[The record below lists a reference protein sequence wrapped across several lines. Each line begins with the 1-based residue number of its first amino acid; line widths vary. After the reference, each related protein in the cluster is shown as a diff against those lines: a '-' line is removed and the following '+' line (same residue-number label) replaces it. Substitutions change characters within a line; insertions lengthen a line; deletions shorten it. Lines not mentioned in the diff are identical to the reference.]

1 MLSLEPTDH
10 GEVCPNCGEK
20 ITSTE
25 SSLNPQCPGCGVYL
39 NKLKKREEQNIQ
51 SSKSNEK
58 VGVQRAPV
66 PVSENPA
73 VKYLVGLAIVI
84 ATVFGI
90 KYAINDLGWSTGSFD
105 GISSFNTESTGSVY
119 DVATLDIDYV
129 AQSDKLELY
138 VFSWCGWSD
147 KAREDLHRRN
157 IKFVEYDLQE
167 SEHGKEVYSKLKKIN
182 HAKAPVFVVKDK
194 VFRAG
199 GYPQLVL
206 KALDESG
213 KE

>member
-25 SSLNPQCPGCGVYL
+25 RSVNPQCPGCGVYL
-39 NKLKKREEQNIQ
+39 NKLKKREEQSIQ
-51 SSKSNEK
+51 SSKSSET

-90 KYAINDLGWSTGSFD
+90 KYAIIESGY
-105 GISSFNTESTGSVY
+105 ISKSDNSEYYTAEALEKARQENAEVK
-119 DVATLDIDYV
+119 IDYV
-129 AQSDKLELY
+129 AQSDKVELY
-138 VFSWCGWSD
+138 VFSWCKTCHW
-147 KAREDLHRRN
+147 ARDDLKRRN
-157 IKFVEYDLQE
+157 IDFVEYDFKT
-167 SEHGKEVYSKLKKIN
+167 SEHGKKVYSMLENRHKLAPIYIVDDKVILGGYVELVLEALEERKLK
-182 HAKAPVFVVKDK
+182 
-194 VFRAG
+194 
-199 GYPQLVL
+199 
-206 KALDESG
+206 E
-213 KE
+213 

>member
-51 SSKSNEK
+51 SSKSSET

-73 VKYLVGLAIVI
+73 VKYLIGLAIVI

-90 KYAINDLGWSTGSFD
+90 KYAIIESGYISTSD
-105 GISSFNTESTGSVY
+105 NSEYYTVEALEKARQENAEVK
-119 DVATLDIDYV
+119 IDYV
-129 AQSDKLELY
+129 AQSDKVELY
-138 VFSWCGWSD
+138 VFSWCKTCHW
-147 KAREDLHRRN
+147 ARDDLKRRN
-157 IKFVEYDLQE
+157 IDFVEYDFKT
-167 SEHGKEVYSKLKKIN
+167 SEHGKKIYSMLENRHKLAPIYIVDDKVILGGYVELVLEALEERKLK
-182 HAKAPVFVVKDK
+182 
-194 VFRAG
+194 
-199 GYPQLVL
+199 
-206 KALDESG
+206 E
-213 KE
+213 

>member
-39 NKLKKREEQNIQ
+39 NKLKKREEQSIQ
-51 SSKSNEK
+51 SSKSSET

-73 VKYLVGLAIVI
+73 VKYLIGLAIVI

-90 KYAINDLGWSTGSFD
+90 KYAIIESGYISTSD
-105 GISSFNTESTGSVY
+105 NSEYYTAEALEKARQENAEVK
-119 DVATLDIDYV
+119 IDYV
-129 AQSDKLELY
+129 AQSDKVELY
-138 VFSWCGWSD
+138 VFSWCKTCHW
-147 KAREDLHRRN
+147 ARDDLKRRN
-157 IKFVEYDLQE
+157 IDFVEYDFKT
-167 SEHGKEVYSKLKKIN
+167 SEHGKKIYSMLENRHKLAPIYIVDDKVILGGYVELVLEALEERKLK
-182 HAKAPVFVVKDK
+182 
-194 VFRAG
+194 
-199 GYPQLVL
+199 
-206 KALDESG
+206 E
-213 KE
+213 